1 MTAPTPDQVA
11 IGLPSDP
18 KYLPLIRAVV
28 EQGSDLCGFD
38 ATERGP
44 ILLAVTEALTNVI
57 RHVYKGRRDERIDI
71 VMRCVPEE
79 FRLEITD
86 YGRFVDPAR
95 ISGRPLDEVR
105 PGGLGVHLMRS
116 TMDVVD
122 YRENRHGGTTLT
134 LVKHSHPGKERS

>member
-1 MTAPTPDQVA
+1 MSVPTPDQVA
-11 IGLPSDP
+11 VGLPSDP
-18 KYLPLIRAVV
+18 KYLPLVRALV
-28 EQGSDLCGFD
+28 EQGSDLAGFGED
-38 ATERGP
+38 DRGR
-44 ILLAVTEALTNVI
+44 ILVAVTEALTNVI
-57 RHVYKGRRDERIDI
+57 RHVYKGRRDERIDL
-71 VMRCVPEE
+71 VMRCSPGE

-95 ISGRPLDEVR
+95 ISPRPLDEIR

-122 YRENRHGGTTLT
+122 YRENGHGGTTLP